1 MFVKTVIKQGEK
13 IVELDKINKQLEKKK
28 SELEWKNFNTNRECL
43 NLIGRL
49 DEIQEEFLHIL
60 NGVEKILTS
69 NSYGRDD
76 IVISKAVAEIRYQKD
91 IIIKDLEINNE
102 LVDECESEN

>member
-13 IVELDKINKQLEKKK
+13 IVELDKINKQLDKEKT
-28 SELEWKNFNTNRECL
+28 ELEWKNFNTNRECL

-49 DEIQEEFLHIL
+49 DEIQEEFLNIL
-60 NGVEKILTS
+60 EGIEKTLTS

-76 IVISKAVAEIRYQKD
+76 IKISKAIAEIRYQKD
-91 IIIKDLEINNE
+91 IIIKDLEISNE

>member
-13 IVELDKINKQLEKKK
+13 IIELDKINKQLEEKNLD
-28 SELEWKNFNTNRECL
+28 LEWKNFNTNREKL
-43 NLIGRL
+43 NLIGKL

-60 NGVEKILTS
+60 DGVERILTS

-91 IIIKDLEINNE
+91 IIMKDLEINNE
-102 LVDECESEN
+102 SSTTLDENR

>member
-1 MFVKTVIKQGEK
+1 MFVKTVIRQGEK
-13 IVELDKINKQLEKKK
+13 IIKLEKQKEK
-28 SELEWKNFNTNRECL
+28 LENKNLELEWKNFNTNRECL

-49 DEIQEEFLHIL
+49 DEIQEEFLNIL

>member
-13 IVELDKINKQLEKKK
+13 IVELDKINKQLDKEKT
-28 SELEWKNFNTNRECL
+28 ELEWKNFNTNRECL

-60 NGVEKILTS
+60 EGVEKILTS

-102 LVDECESEN
+102 SSTTLDENR

>member
-1 MFVKTVIKQGEK
+1 MFIKTVIKQGEK
-13 IVELDKINKQLEKKK
+13 IIKLDKTNKDLENKNK
-28 SELEWKNFNTNRECL
+28 ELEWKNFDTNRECL
-43 NLIGRL
+43 NLIGKL
-49 DEIQEEFLHIL
+49 DDIQEEFLHIL
-60 NGVEKILTS
+60 ERVEEILTA

-76 IVISKAVAEIRYQKD
+76 IKISKAIAEIRYQKD

>member
-60 NGVEKILTS
+60 EGVEKILTS

-102 LVDECESEN
+102 LANDNQSEN